1 MVAVVLVYW
10 AVASG
15 STRIRQVS
23 TDRAL
28 EEALAALARVL
39 AVVLAG
45 ALVTADDA
53 LCRRDSLLLLL
64 VVMMMMVMPVPPF
77 WNALDVVQ
85 RRPRMMRPVQR
96 KRRSRPRGVEDRQ
109 LTARLAAA
117 VDRTCLSHRRTCP
130 R

>member
-64 VVMMMMVMPVPPF
+64 VVMMMVMPAPPF
-77 WNALDVVQ
+77 WNALDAVQ